1 MRLVILAALVLS
13 ACSAGISHPLTHVDA
28 SAPIWVI
35 NPDKWSPPGG
45 NELTQP
51 PTVPSGRIPL
61 QASN

>member
-1 MRLVILAALVLS
+1 MRLVIFAALALS

-28 SAPIWVI
+28 SAPIWI
-35 NPDKWSPPGG
+35 ITPDKWSPPGG

-51 PTVPSGRIPL
+51 PTTPSGRIPQ